1 MTYESRGEQ
10 FVALAN
16 NRAVWAFKVG
26 GTVPPR
32 QAPAPPAIAREWAG
46 AIAATAAIQLGTV
59 RTFTIASANKRI
71 DWADDH
77 GLNPSRV
84 RTKAGTP
91 VTFTNTS
98 KVSHT
103 VAARDG
109 SWSAGPI
116 KPGESASVTVTKPGA
131 YEYICK
137 DHPWTI
143 GQLIVE

>member
-1 MTYESRGEQ
+1 MSYESRGEQ
-10 FVALAN
+10 FIALAN
-16 NRAVWAFKVG
+16 NRTVWAFKIG

-32 QAPAPPAIAREWAG
+32 AAPAPPAVTREWAG
-46 AIAATAAIQLGTV
+46 AVAEAPAIQLGTV
-59 RTFTIASANKRI
+59 RTFTIASANKKI

-77 GLNPSRV
+77 GLSPSCV
-84 RTKAGTP
+84 RAKAGTA

-109 SWSAGPI
+109 SWNTGPI
-116 KPGESASVTVTKPGA
+116 KPGESATVTVTKPGA

-143 GQLIVE
+143 GQLIVD